1 MNIMGQTK
9 NSLWNWFK
17 KPVEESYEENN
28 RYSASIE
35 MEKQIGEQI
44 YNALQGSVVE
54 EVLRK
59 TKTSNNDAY
68 WRSTM
73 EGHSLKVEKELLND
87 FYELCQD
94 VKKKLNFNE
103 DVDFYITGDSSV
115 NAFSVAAENE
125 GERR

>member
-1 MNIMGQTK
+1 MERSS
-9 NSLWNWFK
+9 SLWNWFK
-17 KPVEESYEENN
+17 GPKNESSNEDS

-73 EGHSLKVEKELLND
+73 KGHSLKVEKELLND
-87 FYELCQD
+87 FYELCYD
-94 VKKKLNFNE
+94 VKKKLNFKQYE
-103 DVDFYITGDSSV
+103 IIFII
-115 NAFSVAAENE
+115 
-125 GERR
+125 

>member
-1 MNIMGQTK
+1 MEK
-9 NSLWNWFK
+9 RSNSLWDWFK
-17 KPVEESYEENN
+17 SSKNDGSNENN

-87 FYELCQD
+87 FYELCHD
-94 VKKKLNFNE
+94 VKKMLISTLQ
-103 DVDFYITGDSSV
+103 VIHQ
-115 NAFSVAAENE
+115 
-125 GERR
+125 

>member
-1 MNIMGQTK
+1 MEK
-9 NSLWNWFK
+9 RSNSLWDWFK
-17 KPVEESYEENN
+17 SSKNDGSNEDN

-87 FYELCQD
+87 FYALCQD
-94 VKKKLNFNE
+94 VKKKLNFKKYE
-103 DVDFYITGDSSV
+103 SIFII
-115 NAFSVAAENE
+115 
-125 GERR
+125 